1 MQKPRKHPYHCQRT
15 WTCKDNPKCPKWHQT
30 ALRLTSVAMV
40 TLVATVIGLTIWV
53 SHLRIYSCSDN
64 PSERFSSEN
73 GTKDC
78 SCMNLSPRKQQ
89 NSTNFIRNPSQNL
102 CPNDWVQKKGK
113 CYNFFKTYQSW
124 IDSQKFCSTMKSHLL
139 VIQDK
144 AELDFLQS
152 NIQDGIYFWIGLNI
166 SHPQKMWTWLDGTPL
181 NLQLSPVK
189 CHLQENTSVTILHS
203 RLNYKDLIYIFIV
216 PCADLNLNIQN
227 LFFPPN
233 HCLIIHISSCTVN
246 SVK

>member
-1 MQKPRKHPYHCQRT
+1 MMQKPRKHPCHCQPT

-40 TLVATVIGLTIWV
+40 TLVATVIGLTVWV

-64 PSERFSSEN
+64 PSERFSSDN
-73 GTKDC
+73 GTKDY

-166 SHPQKMWTWLDGTPL
+166 SNPQKMWTWLDGTPL
-181 NLQLSPVK
+181 NLQLETSRRMACMDYNSDLSMMKVLSLSFRCVNYILRTYQPWLYSVPSIHFQVCPGFRLSP
-189 CHLQENTSVTILHS
+189 
-203 RLNYKDLIYIFIV
+203 
-216 PCADLNLNIQN
+216 IQY
-227 LFFPPN
+227 
-233 HCLIIHISSCTVN
+233 
-246 SVK
+246 